1 MRTKRL
7 IHKKTINKITTA
19 EFSYEDVSIWQEGSL
34 VLLTKL
40 EIVELAQLIVNEEKD
55 LEFFERKEEKK
66 WQH

>member
-19 EFSYEDVSIWQEGSL
+19 EFSYEDVSIWQEGAL

>member
-1 MRTKRL
+1 MRTERL
-7 IHKKTINKITTA
+7 IHKKTINKITHA

>member
-1 MRTKRL
+1 VRTKRL
-7 IHKKTINKITTA
+7 IHKKIINKITHA

-40 EIVELAQLIVNEEKD
+40 EIVELAQMILKEEKD
-55 LEFFERKEEKK
+55 LEFLDRKEESK

>member
-7 IHKKTINKITTA
+7 IHKKTINKITHA

>member
-7 IHKKTINKITTA
+7 IHKKTINKITHA
-19 EFSYEDVSIWQEGSL
+19 EFSYDDVSIWQEGSL

-40 EIVELAQLIVNEEKD
+40 EIVELAKLIVDEEKQ
-55 LEFFERKEEKK
+55 LQSFERNEEKK